1 MNSFFVPIF
10 HQLGPLGKEK
20 VLIGLLV
27 VTPDKVWYAYS
38 QKKLKIVKQIL
49 GPASYQLAKF
59 TLSQI
64 GEKVNL
70 ENKKDHSQ
78 SVLLGLNL
86 PVFGTD
92 YFEYLKKYANNGL
105 LFDAPQEL
113 KYNIDEDSFQK
124 LYQNWVGDTEL
135 AVDFKPNF
143 HSHIQSLLKK
153 YPIQDKADVG
163 LKISPYHLPGLN
175 GDTFV
180 NLIAQNGAVFAMET
194 VDFSSSLSTIGLT
207 LNSFEVLV
215 NALTSYSKA
224 KGLKSG
230 KFQLMLKKPKS
241 GSEQESLL
249 NLFYQQKK
257 DLYTIIE
264 EDEIGKVIKELEQED
279 YQKFSLALGKS

>member
-1 MNSFFVPIF
+1 MTSFFVPIF

-27 VTPDKVWYAYS
+27 ATPDKVWYAYS

-64 GEKVNL
+64 EVKVNL
-70 ENKKDHSQ
+70 ENKKGHNDSQ
-78 SVLLGLNL
+78 LLELKQQ
-86 PVFGTD
+86 VFGID

-113 KYNIDEDSFQK
+113 NYDIDEDSFQK
-124 LYQNWVGDTEL
+124 LFQNWIGDIEL
-135 AVDFKPNF
+135 AVDFEPNF
-143 HSHIQSLLKK
+143 HSHIQRLLKK

-163 LKISPYHLPGLN
+163 LKISPYQLPGLN

-180 NLIAQNGAVFAMET
+180 NLIAQNGAVFAMDT
-194 VDFSSSLSTIGLT
+194 VDFSSSLPTIGLT
-207 LNSFEVLV
+207 LNSFEILV

-224 KGLKSG
+224 KGLKPG

-241 GSEQESLL
+241 GSEQESLM
-249 NLFYQQKK
+249 NLFYKQKK
-257 DLYTIIE
+257 GLYTIIE
-264 EDEIGKVIKELEQED
+264 EGEIGKVIKELEQED